1 MLVAPPPTLGA
12 LGLKIRRHWQE
23 QRPKM
28 TQALQSEGKLD
39 RAVHAAEQLTLQAEA
54 QAIQQG
60 MSPDQARELTRQEW
74 AFLPSEADVPH
85 LGSEPRMWSAAPLDQ
100 Y

>member
-1 MLVAPPPTLGA
+1 MVETSPTLGS
-12 LGLKIRRHWQE
+12 LGRQILRHWKA

-28 TQALQSEGKLD
+28 TRALEAEGKLQQ
-39 RAVHAAEQLTLQAEA
+39 AVYAAEQLTLQAEA

-74 AFLPSEADVPH
+74 AFLPSEADAPE
-85 LGSEPRMWSAAPLDQ
+85 LGSNPRTWSAPPL
-100 Y
+100 